1 MLIKICWAK
10 ISLRPTDFLRC
21 RSRRRTGPESAV
33 HDIQL
38 VGVSV
43 VMDFV
48 DSRSCK
54 VRHRS
59 RCSTVFQQ
67 RTGISIRTYQ
77 DRQRG
82 GSPCRDSLPK
92 VEEEAADIVA
102 PIEGVIWQLYRNI
115 LRADRDVRARYGVEV
130 VTSQIRVSEE

>member
-1 MLIKICWAK
+1 
-10 ISLRPTDFLRC
+10 
-21 RSRRRTGPESAV
+21 
-33 HDIQL
+33 
-38 VGVSV
+38 
-43 VMDFV
+43 MDFV

-54 VRHRS
+54 IGYCGRRS
-59 RCSTVFQQ
+59 AVFHQ
-67 RTGISIRTYQ
+67 RTGIAIRAYQ

-82 GSPCRDSLPK
+82 GRPCRDSLPK